1 MDFWVVGKGEDPIC
15 DGKMALHQLGSW
27 VTSLWGVIRPLA
39 ERSKR
44 ALGWC
49 PLGTLNFE

>member
-27 VTSLWGVIRPLA
+27 VTRLWGVIRPLA
-39 ERSKR
+39 ERGAR
-44 ALGWC
+44 GHLAGVL
-49 PLGTLNFE
+49 LVL